1 MFILY
6 VLYSIIIILGLHFGY
21 NYLIDNYT
29 IKKIKYLGRFENQ
42 KYQEI
47 LHELKNNNNNDFLS
61 NFDKNEMEK
70 ELLDLIEKELK

>member
-47 LHELKNNNNNDFLS
+47 LQELKNKDEKNDKDFFS
-61 NFDKNEMEK
+61 NFDKNEMEND
-70 ELLDLIEKELK
+70 LLNLIK